1 MQKHPKHISIARG
14 LLVAAGMV
22 LACAGCRTP
31 SVSPADSPAT
41 NDVVAVRVYAHPNS
55 KDFARAL
62 AYFGTAVSDQL
73 NADYTGALSNFLAAI
88 EIDPYNEELHLR
100 AAVVYLQLN
109 RPDDAVAIIEE
120 LIAKRPDSG
129 NAYVWQGVM
138 SRASGDSRKAFLAYR
153 KAIQLDPKN
162 SDSYKE
168 LAATYLQ
175 HEEPEKAILILE
187 RGAQRVDDPTD
198 LLYFLGELYN
208 HKAEIGKDPATA
220 EQYRSAAQKTLERA
234 LEVSPDSLDILYLLS
249 NIYIAE
255 GQFEQAAETLQHL
268 SELAPDNLQIKKKL
282 ALAYAATDRTAIA
295 AEVLE
300 EITQKSAVNPQ
311 AYLYLGELYE
321 KLKQKEKAILN
332 FRLATQIDPP
342 ISAPFLHLA
351 LLTMEDN
358 PDEAVTYLRDGL
370 LKLPDDPR
378 LTETLAYLYMQQ
390 TNFPYAVR
398 YFERTVQI
406 LGNINSNAI
415 TSTLSFNYALAA
427 QYSGDHEKAATLLHA
442 AMADDPAALSA
453 YMHYTML
460 SEQTNTVADARRVL
474 FHLLKQS
481 PPQRKVVMTDLA
493 TLYSYDK
500 MYDQAIKL
508 YERVLQDAHETET
521 TDMLTDRFHF
531 WYGSALERTGDLEH
545 AAEQFEQAIALNP
558 ENTSAYNYL
567 AYMWAE
573 KGVRLDQAKD
583 YINIALEQEPD
594 NGAYLDT
601 LGWIYYMLGR
611 YAEAEVVIARALE
624 QLPDDPTILEHYGD
638 VLDKLGRS
646 DAARDYWLQALEME
660 PENQRLI
667 EKTTDQ
673 PPQ

>member
-1 MQKHPKHISIARG
+1 
-14 LLVAAGMV
+14 
-22 LACAGCRTP
+22 
-31 SVSPADSPAT
+31 
-41 NDVVAVRVYAHPNS
+41 
-55 KDFARAL
+55 
-62 AYFGTAVSDQL
+62 
-73 NADYTGALSNFLAAI
+73 
-88 EIDPYNEELHLR
+88 
-100 AAVVYLQLN
+100 
-109 RPDDAVAIIEE
+109 
-120 LIAKRPDSG
+120 
-129 NAYVWQGVM
+129 
-138 SRASGDSRKAFLAYR
+138 
-153 KAIQLDPKN
+153 
-162 SDSYKE
+162 
-168 LAATYLQ
+168 
-175 HEEPEKAILILE
+175 
-187 RGAQRVDDPTD
+187 
-198 LLYFLGELYN
+198 
-208 HKAEIGKDPATA
+208 
-220 EQYRSAAQKTLERA
+220 
-234 LEVSPDSLDILYLLS
+234 
-249 NIYIAE
+249 
-255 GQFEQAAETLQHL
+255 
-268 SELAPDNLQIKKKL
+268 
-282 ALAYAATDRTAIA
+282 
-295 AEVLE
+295 
-300 EITQKSAVNPQ
+300 
-311 AYLYLGELYE
+311 
-321 KLKQKEKAILN
+321 
-332 FRLATQIDPP
+332 
-342 ISAPFLHLA
+342 
-351 LLTMEDN
+351 
-358 PDEAVTYLRDGL
+358 
-370 LKLPDDPR
+370 
-378 LTETLAYLYMQQ
+378 
-390 TNFPYAVR
+390 
-398 YFERTVQI
+398 
-406 LGNINSNAI
+406 
-415 TSTLSFNYALAA
+415 
-427 QYSGDHEKAATLLHA
+427 
-442 AMADDPAALSA
+442 
-453 YMHYTML
+453 ML